1 MASLPLVLA
10 GGWAEAEAF
19 AHALPEL
26 FPLFGRHV
34 LAALGHSP
42 PIIGAMKAATTNASE
57 QNPAESQQS
66 DSLPE
71 GNLPPSEQR
80 RQQPIP
86 QVQYYFA
93 ADDDNE
99 QHPQDRQRN
108 NENQS
113 LQFSTH
119 VQLLTL

>member
-1 MASLPLVLA
+1 MPSLPLALA
-10 GGWAEAEAF
+10 SGRAEAEAF

-42 PIIGAMKAATTNASE
+42 PRIGAMKAATANASE

-80 RQQPIP
+80 WQQPIP

-93 ADDDNE
+93 ADDDN
-99 QHPQDRQRN
+99 
-108 NENQS
+108 
-113 LQFSTH
+113 
-119 VQLLTL
+119 

>member
-1 MASLPLVLA
+1 MELCSYCFACLAGDCRSGYDSPIALGAVEMASLPLVLA

-19 AHALPEL
+19 AHALPES

-42 PIIGAMKAATTNASE
+42 PIIGAMKATTTNASE

-71 GNLPPSEQR
+71 GNLPP
-80 RQQPIP
+80 
-86 QVQYYFA
+86 
-93 ADDDNE
+93 
-99 QHPQDRQRN
+99 
-108 NENQS
+108 
-113 LQFSTH
+113 
-119 VQLLTL
+119 